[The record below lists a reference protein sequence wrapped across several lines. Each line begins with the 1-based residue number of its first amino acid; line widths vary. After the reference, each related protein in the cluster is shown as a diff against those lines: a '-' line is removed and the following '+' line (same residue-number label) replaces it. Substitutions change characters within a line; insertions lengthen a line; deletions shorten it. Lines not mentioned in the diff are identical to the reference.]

1 MSYSHDNV
9 IDKLLKLNERVAVS
23 NYTDDHEKDLLWCQR
38 LITDVKD
45 SGLVPSKEEFIMA
58 NLMWHKYGV
67 LPTERK
73 STEEN
78 MWKLVDSM
86 LTQENP
92 SKIGA
97 IKMYR
102 RFINSTLKEAKEMVD
117 AREIKIKKE
126 WKMRPTKRTKVH
138 RVKPEL
144 SKLMKLKYRINDAY
158 NAGRDTDKSD
168 KDWVME
174 EIDNLRQGGWLSATK
189 MKVANEMW
197 SKYGG

>member
-23 NYTDDHEKDLLWCQR
+23 NYTDDHEKDLIWCQR
-38 LITDVKD
+38 LLTDVKD
-45 SGLVPSKEEFIMA
+45 SGLVPSKEEFIMS

-73 STEEN
+73 LTEEN

-102 RFINSTLKEAKEMVD
+102 RFIDSTLKEAKEMVD

-126 WKMRPTKRTKVH
+126 W
-138 RVKPEL
+138 
-144 SKLMKLKYRINDAY
+144 
-158 NAGRDTDKSD
+158 
-168 KDWVME
+168 
-174 EIDNLRQGGWLSATK
+174 
-189 MKVANEMW
+189 
-197 SKYGG
+197 

>member
-1 MSYSHDNV
+1 MSNYNHDAV

-45 SGLVPSKEEFIMA
+45 SGLVPSKEEFIMS

-126 WKMRPTKRTKVH
+126 W
-138 RVKPEL
+138 
-144 SKLMKLKYRINDAY
+144 
-158 NAGRDTDKSD
+158 
-168 KDWVME
+168 
-174 EIDNLRQGGWLSATK
+174 
-189 MKVANEMW
+189 
-197 SKYGG
+197 

>member
-1 MSYSHDNV
+1 
-9 IDKLLKLNERVAVS
+9 
-23 NYTDDHEKDLLWCQR
+23 
-38 LITDVKD
+38 LISDVKD

-67 LPTERK
+67 LPTDRK

-102 RFINSTLKEAKEMVD
+102 RFIDSTLKEAKEMVD

-126 WKMRPTKRTKVH
+126 W
-138 RVKPEL
+138 
-144 SKLMKLKYRINDAY
+144 
-158 NAGRDTDKSD
+158 
-168 KDWVME
+168 
-174 EIDNLRQGGWLSATK
+174 
-189 MKVANEMW
+189 
-197 SKYGG
+197 

>member
-1 MSYSHDNV
+1 MSNYNHDAV
-9 IDKLLKLNERVAVS
+9 IDKLIKLNERVAVS

-45 SGLVPSKEEFIMA
+45 SGLVPRKEEFIMA

-117 AREIKIKKE
+117 AREIKIKRN
-126 WKMRPTKRTKVH
+126 W
-138 RVKPEL
+138 
-144 SKLMKLKYRINDAY
+144 
-158 NAGRDTDKSD
+158 
-168 KDWVME
+168 
-174 EIDNLRQGGWLSATK
+174 
-189 MKVANEMW
+189 
-197 SKYGG
+197 

>member
-1 MSYSHDNV
+1 MSDYNHDV
-9 IDKLLKLNERVAVS
+9 IIDKLTNLTERVNTS
-23 NYTDDHEKDLLWCQR
+23 DFHDNYTDDKDLIWCKR
-38 LITDVKD
+38 LLSDVKE

-78 MWKLVDSM
+78 MWKLIDSM

-102 RFINSTLKEAKEMVD
+102 RFIDSTLKEAKEMVD

-126 WKMRPTKRTKVH
+126 W
-138 RVKPEL
+138 
-144 SKLMKLKYRINDAY
+144 
-158 NAGRDTDKSD
+158 
-168 KDWVME
+168 
-174 EIDNLRQGGWLSATK
+174 
-189 MKVANEMW
+189 
-197 SKYGG
+197 

>member
-1 MSYSHDNV
+1 MGCGLVSYNHDAV

-23 NYTDDHEKDLLWCQR
+23 NYTDDHEKDLIWCQR

-67 LPTERK
+67 LPTDRK

-102 RFINSTLKEAKEMVD
+102 RFVNSTLKEAKEMVD
-117 AREIKIKKE
+117 AREIKIK
-126 WKMRPTKRTKVH
+126 R
-138 RVKPEL
+138 
-144 SKLMKLKYRINDAY
+144 
-158 NAGRDTDKSD
+158 
-168 KDWVME
+168 
-174 EIDNLRQGGWLSATK
+174 GW
-189 MKVANEMW
+189 
-197 SKYGG
+197 